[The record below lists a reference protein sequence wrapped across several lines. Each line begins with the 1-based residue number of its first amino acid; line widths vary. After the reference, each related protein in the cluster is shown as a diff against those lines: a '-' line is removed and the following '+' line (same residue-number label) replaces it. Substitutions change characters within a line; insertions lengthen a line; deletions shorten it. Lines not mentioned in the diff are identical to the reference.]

1 MIEKSG
7 SKNSYHGTDRK
18 NPKQRTYR
26 ERFGFSERSGQP
38 YSWPISYSWP
48 IAYGL
53 ENDSFKRM
61 KLLGE
66 KMETTTKTT
75 DHELQHELQ
84 TTPEDYFNNLFG
96 WME

>member
-1 MIEKSG
+1 
-7 SKNSYHGTDRK
+7 
-18 NPKQRTYR
+18 
-26 ERFGFSERSGQP
+26 
-38 YSWPISYSWP
+38 
-48 IAYGL
+48 
-53 ENDSFKRM
+53 M

-66 KMETTTKTT
+66 KMKTTMKTT